1 MQLQSLR
8 GRRTLEEGNETG
20 HSGMQS
26 GASRADANERGR
38 SCQADKEDGKNRR
51 PCHAVGTGAV
61 AYCRPLPP
69 GPARSERGRARSG
82 RQGDASRGPGR
93 TQALIG
99 DLRHQQGESHG
110 RKGQPQPSALLLRSC
125 HTRPLRT
132 NPAMP
137 APVLIVPQLAMRH
150 PAGGRLFHGSNRK
163 PVVASP
169 AEFAANRA
177 KGEHGAKLVQRMHLP

>member
-1 MQLQSLR
+1 
-8 GRRTLEEGNETG
+8 
-20 HSGMQS
+20 MQS

-99 DLRHQQGESHG
+99 DLRHQQGEGHG

-137 APVLIVPQLAMRH
+137 APVLIVPQFAMRH
-150 PAGGRLFHGSNRK
+150 PAGVRPGGPPRTKRRAKKGRLFHGSNRK